1 MLVESPGSSLSRKV
15 QELKNSEIPRNKG
28 RNRGFGMF
36 MNGEG
41 VNFHSKH
48 KTKHYAMWYSQVWL
62 IQKGKPLPT
71 CAGTPK
77 SADTYWWLLSRKALT
92 PPFGRLKICP

>member
-28 RNRGFGMF
+28 RIRGFGMF

-41 VNFHSKH
+41 
-48 KTKHYAMWYSQVWL
+48 
-62 IQKGKPLPT
+62 GELP
-71 CAGTPK
+71 
-77 SADTYWWLLSRKALT
+77 
-92 PPFGRLKICP
+92 F